1 MSSTFLGIGFRIL
14 VFAALWLQVG
24 TTVAQEVPATV
35 DANGVQHVSIVGGSY
50 FFRPSHVLAR
60 ANQPLEIR
68 ISVEPG
74 LIPHSFVLEGPDG
87 QHLADVDLSTQTQTL
102 RLTLAAGNYPFYCPN
117 RLLWFESHSERGM
130 TGVLKVQE

>member
-14 VFAALWLQVG
+14 VIAALWLQAG
-24 TTVAQEVPATV
+24 TAAAQGVSATV

-68 ISVEPG
+68 LSVEPG
-74 LIPHSFVLEGPDG
+74 LIPHHFVLKGPDG
-87 QHLADVDLSTQTQTL
+87 RQLADVDLSTRAQTL
-102 RLTLAAGNYPFYCPN
+102 RLTLAAGSYPFYCPN
-117 RLLWFESHSERGM
+117 RLLWFESHRERGM
-130 TGVLKVQE
+130 TGVLQVQE